1 MGKGSTLTG
10 VALAVFRKER
20 KKQMEFILLLVG
32 FVLLIKGADVFVD
45 GACNIA
51 KLMKIPTMIIGLTI
65 VAFGTSAPELSV
77 SVSAALKGSNAIAL
91 GNVVGSNM
99 VNLLFIAGISAVIT
113 PYAINK
119 VMIRRDYPMSVLVTF
134 VLLMTAIA
142 DFRITAA
149 EGWILLAF
157 FAIFMYCQIMDSVN
171 SRAEQEDAEE
181 KPSVPKSL
189 LMTVL
194 GLIAV
199 VWGGDTVVDSASEI
213 ARMFGMSETF
223 IGLTIIAIGTSLPEM
238 VTSIIAARKGESD
251 IAIGNVV
258 GSNIFNILLILGV
271 SSVINGIAVEQAMV
285 VDIIILIAV
294 SVICFIPIVIQKK
307 LTRPVGIGMM
317 VMYAAYTAYLFIR

>member
-1 MGKGSTLTG
+1 
-10 VALAVFRKER
+10 
-20 KKQMEFILLLVG
+20 MEFVMLLVG

-77 SVSAALKGSNAIAL
+77 SVSAALKESNAIAL

-113 PYAINK
+113 PYAIQK
-119 VMIRRDYPMSVLVTF
+119 TMIRRDYPFSVLMAA
-134 VLLMTAIA
+134 VLFIVGYDME
-142 DFRITAA
+142 ITRMD
-149 EGWILLAF
+149 GLILLAF
-157 FAIFMYCQIMDSVN
+157 FIIFMYCQVMDSLT
-171 SRAEQEDAEE
+171 SRAQQEEEEGE
-181 KPSVPKSL
+181 KPSILKSI
-189 LMTVL
+189 LMTVV

-199 VWGGDTVVDSASEI
+199 VWGGDSVVDSATEI

-238 VTSIIAARKGESD
+238 VTSIVAARKGESD

-258 GSNIFNILLILGV
+258 GSNIFNILLIIGV
-271 SSVINGIAVEQAMV
+271 SSSITAIPVEPAMIADMA
-285 VDIIILIAV
+285 ILISV
-294 SVICFIPIVIQKK
+294 SILCFIPMAVQKK
-307 LTRPVGIGMM
+307 LTRPAGLVM
-317 VMYAAYTAYLFIR
+317 VLMYCAYTAYLFIR

>member
-1 MGKGSTLTG
+1 
-10 VALAVFRKER
+10 
-20 KKQMEFILLLVG
+20 MEFILLLIG

-77 SVSAALKGSNAIAL
+77 SISAALQESNEIAL

-119 VMIRRDYPMSVLVTF
+119 VMIKRDYPMSVLVAF
-134 VLLMTAIA
+134 VLLMTAMA
-142 DFRITAA
+142 DMEITYTD
-149 EGWILLAF
+149 GWILLAF
-157 FAIFMYCQIMDSVN
+157 FAIFMYCQIMDSIKA
-171 SRAEQEDAEE
+171 STESKEDEEE

-189 LMTVL
+189 ILTVL
-194 GLIAV
+194 GLAAV
-199 VWGGDTVVDSASEI
+199 IFGGDMVVDSATGI
-213 ARMFGMSETF
+213 ARMLGLSETF

-258 GSNIFNILLILGV
+258 GSNIFNLLLILGV
-271 SSVINGIAVEQAMV
+271 SSVITAIPVEPIMV
-285 VDIIILIAV
+285 MDMIILIAV
-294 SVICFIPIVIQKK
+294 SVICYIPIAIQKK
-307 LTRPVGIGMM
+307 LTRPVGIFMM
-317 VMYAAYTAYLFIR
+317 AMYVAYTAYLFIR